1 MKVAIPHFG
10 DQIAPGFE
18 ATAAITIFTIR
29 KSKVVDETRFSL
41 QSREALDRI
50 VNPMLNPIRRVIP
63 PLGGLDL
70 SPIVLLIL
78 VQVLGS
84 VLTNFL
90 LAL

>member
-1 MKVAIPHFG
+1 MLFL
-10 DQIAPGFE
+10 
-18 ATAAITIFTIR
+18 IR
-29 KSKVVDETRFSL
+29 LINIIVQLLTLLIIVDVVLSYFMSPFHPV
-41 QSREALDRI
+41 REALDRI
-50 VNPMLNPIRRVIP
+50 VNPLLNPIRRVIP

-78 VQVLGS
+78 IQVLGS

>member
-1 MKVAIPHFG
+1 MFLL
-10 DQIAPGFE
+10 
-18 ATAAITIFTIR
+18 IR
-29 KSKVVDETRFSL
+29 LINIVVQLLTLLIIVDVVLSYFMSPFHPV
-41 QSREALDRI
+41 REALDRI

-78 VQVLGS
+78 IQVLGS
-84 VLTNFL
+84 VLRNFL

>member
-1 MKVAIPHFG
+1 MLLI
-10 DQIAPGFE
+10 
-18 ATAAITIFTIR
+18 IR
-29 KSKVVDETRFSL
+29 LINIIVQLLTLLIIVDVVLSYFMSPFHPV
-41 QSREALDRI
+41 REALDRI

-84 VLTNFL
+84 VLRNFL

>member
-1 MKVAIPHFG
+1 MFLL
-10 DQIAPGFE
+10 
-18 ATAAITIFTIR
+18 IR
-29 KSKVVDETRFSL
+29 LINIIVQLLTLLIIVDVVLSYFMSPFHPV
-41 QSREALDRI
+41 REALDRI

-78 VQVLGS
+78 IQVLGS
-84 VLTNFL
+84 VLRNFL

>member
-1 MKVAIPHFG
+1 MLLL
-10 DQIAPGFE
+10 
-18 ATAAITIFTIR
+18 IR
-29 KSKVVDETRFSL
+29 LINIIVQLLTLLIIVDVVLSYFMSPFHPV
-41 QSREALDRI
+41 REALDRI

-78 VQVLGS
+78 IQVLGS
-84 VLTNFL
+84 VLRNFL

>member
-1 MKVAIPHFG
+1 MLLI
-10 DQIAPGFE
+10 
-18 ATAAITIFTIR
+18 IR
-29 KSKVVDETRFSL
+29 LINIIVQLLTLLIIVDVVLSYFMSPFHPV
-41 QSREALDRI
+41 REALDRI

-78 VQVLGS
+78 IQVLGS
-84 VLTNFL
+84 VLRNFL

>member
-1 MKVAIPHFG
+1 MY
-10 DQIAPGFE
+10 
-18 ATAAITIFTIR
+18 TLIR
-29 KSKVVDETRFSL
+29 LIVIIERLLTLLIIVDVVLSYFMSPFHPV
-41 QSREALDRI
+41 REALDRI

-84 VLTNFL
+84 VLINFL
-90 LAL
+90 RAL

>member
-1 MKVAIPHFG
+1 MYIL
-10 DQIAPGFE
+10 
-18 ATAAITIFTIR
+18 IR
-29 KSKVVDETRFSL
+29 LIVIIERLLTLLIIVDVVLSYFMSPFHPV
-41 QSREALDRI
+41 REALDRI

-84 VLTNFL
+84 VLINFL
-90 LAL
+90 QAL